1 MYVDECRYASSSAV
15 LVLELVRIE
24 RTFEAGIAP
33 RDHFV
38 GGLDNQGQ
46 IGLLRN
52 LLLNGPIFIIDIV
65 EAIDGLS
72 AA

>member
-1 MYVDECRYASSSAV
+1 MSAAIPPPRCS
-15 LVLELVRIE
+15 LVFELVRIE
-24 RTFEAGIAP
+24 RTFEPGIAP
-33 RDHFV
+33 NDHLV

-52 LLLNGPIFIIDIV
+52 LLLDDAVFIIDVV
-65 EAIDGLS
+65 EAIDGRF